1 MPTLDEILELR
12 KPPTWNPSD
21 KRQLTN
27 NKAFI
32 FMVDFIY
39 GSLIGKRQWKRNK
52 LITPVSKELTVSD
65 EAFVLLVLEN
75 NWETLNNNDLA
86 EPKYTSK
93 KKTSNK
99 QNDGWSND
107 GILCYNALQEAIK
120 QNRKMEFA
128 FTVEEGVM
136 NFLYEMEKGLD
147 ARIKQDNRQYDVLD
161 IYKNRAKKKMK
172 MQEQRAEPI
181 FCLEDSDIENFEA
194 V

>member
-1 MPTLDEILELR
+1 MPTLDEILELQ
-12 KPPTWNPSD
+12 KPPTWNPSN

-65 EAFVLLVLEN
+65 KAFVLLVLEN

-99 QNDGWSND
+99 RNDGWSNN

-147 ARIKQDNRQYDVLD
+147 ARIKRDNGQYDVLD
-161 IYKNRAKKKMK
+161 IYK
-172 MQEQRAEPI
+172 
-181 FCLEDSDIENFEA
+181 
-194 V
+194 